1 MPKVRQFIDWFV
13 ANFDIFWDD
22 FHDPKSDTRML
33 IHSDFWSPNVKI
45 DEDAETFKRVSFLDW
60 ASFYVGNGIGDL
72 AILLIMGTNKK

>member
-1 MPKVRQFIDWFV
+1 
-13 ANFDIFWDD
+13 
-22 FHDPKSDTRML
+22 ML

-45 DEDAETFKRVSFLDW
+45 EEDAETLKRVSFLDW